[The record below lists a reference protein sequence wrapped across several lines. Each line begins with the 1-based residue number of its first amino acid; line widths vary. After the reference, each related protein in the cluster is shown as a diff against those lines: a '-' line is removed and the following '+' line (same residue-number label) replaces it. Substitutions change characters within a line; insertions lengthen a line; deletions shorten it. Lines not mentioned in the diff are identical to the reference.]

1 MEERTASDAQHLGR
15 ENNKSFISPLS
26 SSSPPP
32 TPPPT
37 WREEGGTK
45 TRPSK
50 LPQVGVC
57 SQVRDVVPVDTYLY
71 VTLQLMRL

>member
-1 MEERTASDAQHLGR
+1 MTHNTSGVKTTKVLFHLCPH
-15 ENNKSFISPLS
+15 PLRH
-26 SSSPPP
+26 PPHP
-32 TPPPT
+32 LPGEK
-37 WREEGGTK
+37 RGGL
-45 TRPSK
+45 RHAPGK